1 MVLIKNSLNYDI
13 FHRFLG
19 GELEIITKFGPNYRG
34 RIGQIDLKED
44 VVLDILFIAL
54 VQRNYI
60 DRSLCY
66 SLNKINYRMKF
77 NIKNISGS
85 KKFLIFS
92 FTNSLILY
100 TTLNEKLV
108 FFVPNRNILNIEKV
122 LGFNNM

>member
-1 MVLIKNSLNYDI
+1 
-13 FHRFLG
+13 
-19 GELEIITKFGPNYRG
+19 
-34 RIGQIDLKED
+34 